1 MIIQKMLDMK
11 KINLLPLLAL
21 SFSSLFIAG
30 CDKDDDNNNNPTPV
44 VVAPTLTIEMDHL
57 AGSQKFYLDSTYINA
72 NGDNFTPDLFKYY
85 ISNIRLIRNDNSEYV
100 IPESYFLVNH
110 EATASMKLIIDSLAP
125 GTFKSIKFLLGVDS
139 TRNVSGAQTGALDP
153 VNGMF
158 WTWNTGYI
166 FLKLEGTSPVIPT
179 SAQTFTYHIGGFS
192 GQNKNYKQ
200 VTLDFDGDVLLL
212 ANNKNPEVHIV
223 VDVLEI
229 FKNPTT
235 IDMATFSNTV
245 MSSGP
250 NATILADNYS
260 DMFRYS
266 HIHNN

>member
-1 MIIQKMLDMK
+1 MK
-11 KINLLPLLAL
+11 KFNLLVVLVF
-21 SFSSLFIAG
+21 SFGSLFIAG
-30 CDKDDDNNNNPTPV
+30 CDKDDDDNPVNPV
-44 VVAPTLTIEMDHL
+44 PVVAPILTIEMDHL
-57 AGSQKFYLDSTYINA
+57 AGTQKFYLDSTYTNA
-72 NGDNFTPDLFKYY
+72 NGDEFTPDLFKYY
-85 ISNIRLIRNDNSEYV
+85 ISNIRLIRNDNSEYA

-110 EATASMKLIIDSLAP
+110 AAPGSMKIMIDSLAQ
-125 GTFKSIKFLLGVDS
+125 GAFTSVKFLLGVDS

-166 FLKLEGTSPVIPT
+166 FLKLEGTSPEIPT

-192 GQNKNYKQ
+192 GQNINYKQ

-212 ANNKNPEVHIV
+212 ANNKNPELHIV

-235 IDMATFSNTV
+235 IDMSTFSSTI
-245 MSSGP
+245 MSPGP
-250 NATILADNYS
+250 NATIIADNYA
-260 DMFRYS
+260 DIFKYD
-266 HIHNN
+266 HIHND